1 MMTLYQNISKLP
13 NFENSNLVIEANL
26 MRQHKTYD
34 DDDDSEDLEIYRQ
47 EFWKRFNSMETL

>member
-1 MMTLYQNISKLP
+1 MTLYQNISKLP

-47 EFWKRFNSMETL
+47 EFWKKFNSMEAL